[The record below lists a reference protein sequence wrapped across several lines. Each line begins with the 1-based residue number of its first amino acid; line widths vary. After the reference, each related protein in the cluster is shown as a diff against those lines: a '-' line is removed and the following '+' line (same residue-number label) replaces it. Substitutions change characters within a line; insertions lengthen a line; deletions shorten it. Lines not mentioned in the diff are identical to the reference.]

1 MATARP
7 VYDRIGRSYERHRRA
22 DPRIAARI
30 LAALG
35 DATSVVD
42 VGAGAGSYEPAGRT
56 SVAVE
61 PSRVMVGQRPT
72 DAAPAVRG
80 IAEALPFRAKTF
92 DAAIAILTV
101 HHWADFR
108 RGMNEM
114 LRVARRR
121 VVVLTWD
128 PDVFARTFWFARDY
142 LPEAVEH
149 EHGRPTLPDVRAAV
163 ETCAVEAVP
172 IPHDCTDGFFG
183 AYWQR
188 PAAYMDPGVRASISV
203 LARLGEEAV
212 RPAIERLRTDLSCGE
227 WERRYGHLSRL
238 EEIDLGYRLVTCPVP

>member
-1 MATARP
+1 MSSRRRRRRGCDAPTSHPWWTDMAMARP

-61 PSRVMVGQRPT
+61 PSRGMGGQRPT
-72 DAAPAVRG
+72 AAAPRGRG
-80 IAEALPFRAKTF
+80 IGEALAFRAKTF

-128 PDVFARTFWFARDY
+128 PGVFARTFWFARDY
-142 LPEAVEH
+142 LPEAV
-149 EHGRPTLPDVRAAV
+149 
-163 ETCAVEAVP
+163 
-172 IPHDCTDGFFG
+172 
-183 AYWQR
+183 
-188 PAAYMDPGVRASISV
+188 
-203 LARLGEEAV
+203 
-212 RPAIERLRTDLSCGE
+212 
-227 WERRYGHLSRL
+227 
-238 EEIDLGYRLVTCPVP
+238 